1 MLAHGGGEEHDEQ
14 AYLPISP
21 YISLC
26 ISLYLDAHGGGEETD
41 ENEHEDDR
49 QAHPH
54 AEADPADVVLGLVA
68 HGLRDG
74 VLALRVDGVGV
85 RGRGRVRLRG
95 RVRVR
100 VRVWVRVRVRVRV
113 SRVIGACG

>member
-1 MLAHGGGEEHDEQ
+1 MMSRPISL
-14 AYLPISP
+14 YLPIST

-74 VLALRVDGVGV
+74 VLALRVDGVGGRGMGRV
-85 RGRGRVRLRG
+85 RGRGRG

-100 VRVWVRVRVRVRV
+100 VRVRTRMLDTDLLGVELGSRVRVRV
-113 SRVIGACG
+113 

>member
-1 MLAHGGGEEHDEQ
+1 MMSRRISL
-14 AYLPISP
+14 YLPISPYASP

-74 VLALRVDGVGV
+74 VLAL
-85 RGRGRVRLRG
+85 GRVLVV
-95 RVRVR
+95 VRVR
-100 VRVWVRVRVRVRV
+100 FVVR
-113 SRVIGACG
+113 IGVVVTR

>member
-14 AYLPISP
+14 
-21 YISLC
+21 
-26 ISLYLDAHGGGEETD
+26 
-41 ENEHEDDR
+41 EHEDDR

-74 VLALRVDGVGV
+74 VLALRVDDVGV
-85 RGRGRVRLRG
+85 RGRGR
-95 RVRVR
+95 
-100 VRVWVRVRVRVRV
+100 VRVRVRVRV